1 MIVALLL
8 TVSALLAQQGGNPF
22 ELTYRKPVPRT
33 NKTYNTPKPD
43 TVDTRPADILVDS
56 AGADSLADRQ
66 VGDTMSADTR
76 PIAPS
81 NADVRRVPDSFV
93 NPLDKAPA
101 EVVAKPETPVKSLLR
116 PARGFQ
122 ITFLLF
128 ALLLLIFI
136 VNVEQGYVR
145 DMWRVIANENYSSLQ
160 QRNQR
165 STMRQILTFLGYVVF
180 TLQAGLFLFH
190 AMEVFGWQSP
200 VIHSLWMSTLL
211 VAAVY
216 AGRHA
221 ALRYLRW
228 LFNRDRQ
235 LTLYAFDITV
245 FNTMVGLVLLPL
257 NVLLLFGP
265 DSLHKPLIWLG
276 LLAAGCAYLLRQVRW
291 LVASR
296 GWLAESLLL
305 FFVYLC
311 AVEILP
317 LWALSA
323 IFW

>member
-1 MIVALLL
+1 
-8 TVSALLAQQGGNPF
+8 
-22 ELTYRKPVPRT
+22 LTYRKPIPRT
-33 NKTYNTPKPD
+33 NRTYNAPKPD
-43 TVDTRPADILVDS
+43 TSSVRPAAI
-56 AGADSLADRQ
+56 GADTSGEDSTAGVQIL
-66 VGDTMSADTR
+66 DTLSADT
-76 PIAPS
+76 IADTTT
-81 NADVRRVPDSFV
+81 AAGVLAAPDSV
-93 NPLDKAPA
+93 GNPLDKAIAGP
-101 EVVAKPETPVKSLLR
+101 EAKPETPVKSLLR

-180 TLQAGLFLFH
+180 ILQAGLFLFH
-190 AMEVFGWQSP
+190 AMEVLGWRSP

-211 VAAVY
+211 VACVY
-216 AGRHA
+216 AARHL

-228 LFNRDRQ
+228 LFNRERQ

-265 DSLHKPLIWLG
+265 DSLHKPLIWVG
-276 LLAAGCAYLLRQVRW
+276 LVTFGCAYLLRQVRW

-296 GWLAESLLL
+296 GWLAQSLLL